1 MVGDFNDIA
10 LEHIR
15 RHFHIL
21 PRKDVIFS
29 LLCRKKEMKCAPFL
43 LFLMIKFSPRITEK
57 GCPISWLGL
66 EQLAKLLCSE

>member
-15 RHFHIL
+15 IYDPISIYCQGR
-21 PRKDVIFS
+21 VSYS
-29 LLCRKKEMKCAPFL
+29 LNYVEKRMKCAPFL

-57 GCPISWLGL
+57 RLPNF
-66 EQLAKLLCSE
+66 LAY